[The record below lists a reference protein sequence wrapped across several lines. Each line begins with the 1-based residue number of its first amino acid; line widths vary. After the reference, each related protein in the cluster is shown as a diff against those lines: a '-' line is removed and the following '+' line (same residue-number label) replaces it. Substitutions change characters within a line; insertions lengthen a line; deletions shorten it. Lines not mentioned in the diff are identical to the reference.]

1 MITMLLLHIYLHLL
15 RTVCFATN
23 DEIFRIIYKFKAISL
38 LDLTIGPR
46 LVKAVADEIADP
58 LCYLF
63 NLSFLTGVVPNA
75 LKIAKVIPIYKKGEK
90 SSIENYRP
98 ISLLSVFDKILE
110 KLMYGWL
117 YNYLRDNN
125 ILYDYQFWFSS
136 SSLYLP
142 SINRCC

>member
-1 MITMLLLHIYLHLL
+1 MLLLHIYLHLL

>member
-1 MITMLLLHIYLHLL
+1 VPIIY
-15 RTVCFATN
+15 AQYWY
-23 DEIFRIIYKFKAISL
+23 FRIIYKFKNNKSPGP
-38 LDLTIGPR
+38 DNIGP

-110 KLMYGWL
+110 KLMYGRL
-117 YNYLRDNN
+117 YNYLH
-125 ILYDYQFWFSS
+125 FV
-136 SSLYLP
+136 
-142 SINRCC
+142 